1 MLTKIGLL
9 VFVVGMAN
17 LGHDGGAIAL
27 IGLYMIG
34 YGMGQLGG
42 FWLTVLLSLPFIG
55 YGMGNG
61 IGFVIGAAVLAAGIV
76 YLMRQNE
83 KSFQSKGYALVVGH
97 QVTNRSSVFGTLHDR
112 LEALYPF
119 YTPTRGP
126 NESPQDFANRVSTT
140 TRFQGFNQFEVEEVS
155 GEIRCA
161 GGPNVR
167 ANFHRVVLY
176 RKPGIYRKTKPK
188 VVVEVKVKEIL
199 VTSSSAFAAL
209 VQHGSVLCLDNTEF
223 PASLQKSHSY
233 RLVDGSL
240 RLGSTMFLHVVD
252 ESGEPYFY
260 PQTIFRDA
268 LVATAA

>member
-42 FWLTVLLSLPFIG
+42 FWLTVILSLPFIG
-55 YGMGNG
+55 YG
-61 IGFVIGAAVLAAGIV
+61 IGDGVGFLIGATLLAAGIV
-76 YLMRQNE
+76 FLMRQNE
-83 KSFQSKGYALVVGH
+83 KSFQSKGYALVLGH
-97 QVTNRSSVFGTLHDR
+97 QVTKRSAIFGTLHER
-112 LEALYPF
+112 LEGLYPF
-119 YTPTRGP
+119 YTPTRGS
-126 NESPQDFANRVSTT
+126 NESPQDFANRISTT

-167 ANFHRVVLY
+167 ANFHRIVLY
-176 RKPGIYRKTKPK
+176 RKPGMYRKTKPK
-188 VVVEVKVKEIL
+188 VVVEVKVRDIL
-199 VTSSSAFAAL
+199 GMSSSAVSPL
-209 VQHGSVLCLDNTEF
+209 VQQGSMLCLDNTAF

-233 RLVDGSL
+233 RLADGSI
-240 RLGSTMFLHVVD
+240 RIGSTMFLRVVD

-260 PQTIFRDA
+260 PQNIFRDV